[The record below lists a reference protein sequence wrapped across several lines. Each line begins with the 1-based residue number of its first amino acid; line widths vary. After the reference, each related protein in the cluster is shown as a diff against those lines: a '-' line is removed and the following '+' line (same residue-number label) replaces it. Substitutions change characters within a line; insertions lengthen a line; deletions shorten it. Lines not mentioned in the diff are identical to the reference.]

1 VKIEVEDDPKIILDK
16 LFQLYIEQLYEEINF
31 ANAIS
36 NELAIRI
43 NKIHNRTAYYFKP
56 LYEYALS
63 INQNYT
69 KTKVKKIVNKD
80 LTYYRKQN
88 EAWQKDHSIKGKRL
102 VYIIRGFRIT
112 PMFYQIW

>member
-1 VKIEVEDDPKIILDK
+1 MKIEAEDDSNIIDK

-43 NKIHNRTAYYFKP
+43 NKTHNRTAYYFKP

-69 KTKVKKIVNKD
+69 KTKVKEIVKMVLKYYKD
-80 LTYYRKQN
+80 QN
-88 EAWQKDHSIKGKRL
+88 EAWQKDHSVKRQETCL
-102 VYIIRGFRIT
+102 CNT
-112 PMFYQIW
+112 